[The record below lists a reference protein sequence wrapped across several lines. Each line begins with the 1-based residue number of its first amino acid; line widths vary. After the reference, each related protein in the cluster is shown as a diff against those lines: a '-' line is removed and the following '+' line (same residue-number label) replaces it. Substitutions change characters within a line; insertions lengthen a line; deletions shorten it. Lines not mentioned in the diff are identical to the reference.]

1 MDVKST
7 ALLKLIYLEMFGH
20 DMSWASFN
28 VLEVMSSP
36 KYLQKRVGYL
46 AAVQS
51 FRPDTEVLMLATNL
65 LKKDISSPFM
75 PTISLPLIT
84 LPHIITP
91 SIALSLLSDLMP
103 RLSHS
108 SANIRKKTLV
118 TLYRLALVYPE
129 TLRPAWPKI
138 KDMLMDVDEDPSVTA
153 AIINVICELGWR
165 RPQDFL
171 PLAPRLFNLLV
182 DGGNNWMAIKI
193 IKLFAVLTPLEPRLI
208 KKLLPPLITQIRT
221 TPAMSL
227 LYECINGIIQGGI
240 LEGIE
245 GVPEGD
251 EVAELCV
258 GKLRGMIA
266 VEGDPNLKYVALLAF
281 NKIVASHPYLV
292 SVHQD
297 IIMDCIDDPDISIRL
312 QALDLGSGMIN
323 GDNLTA
329 VVDRLMRQLR
339 EASSQGSIA
348 PRFYDRTAADM
359 VEPAADSDG
368 EDPEQILRF
377 SKLSQADRTLMPDE
391 YRTTIIR
398 QILTMCSRNT
408 YTNITDFEWYIDVL
422 VELVRLVP
430 QNSRTLVSPLEQIRS
445 FGGSDLE
452 VSAAIG
458 AELRNVAVRVKSVR
472 AEVVKAADL
481 LVENRRRQISA
492 VEIGHNGMAVLAY
505 AAWIVGE
512 YADSLFNRQDTL
524 NYLLDPTIQSF
535 DSVII
540 CAYIQAIAKIFASLT
555 SRPTQWSAE
564 WQTVCSLLLA
574 RIVHFLESLTTHPSL
589 EAQERSVEFL
599 ELMRLAA
606 EAVMNHGTQHEVGP
620 KLLTHGLSSL
630 FIESAL
636 NPVAAT
642 AQRNVPLPIDI
653 DLARP
658 ISHKLTETLIRAEE
672 DVFIDKDSFE
682 TEQFYYH
689 RLSTQGKLE
698 LDVEPLKS
706 PVEKLASYQQ
716 DSENML
722 DPQIIALRRTK
733 RHERNKDDPFY
744 IPNDDELSSG
754 TATPTNNIL
763 KSSNGEEVDIDSIP
777 IMDLDFGNRSI
788 KTYSSEVGARK
799 PKRRSIQKVHI
810 AVDENIDYDG
820 GDMTVNTGAHA
831 GTTESAVNA
840 NRREKTKKSLL
851 EVDSSGIR
859 NLRLDDALTRTNNGD
874 SGNDRQELEE
884 TDMAKAMEEVERLRM
899 EMQRAAERIQVAEDI
914 PADGTLVKKKMRKK
928 RKIIVSAATED
939 EIDDRS
945 PSAGTENKTN
955 QEVVIK
961 RRTKKKKKL
970 PVAIEGEHQNKE

>member
-1 MDVKST
+1 
-7 ALLKLIYLEMFGH
+7 
-20 DMSWASFN
+20 MSWASFN
-28 VLEVMSSP
+28 VLEVMSSQ

-46 AAVQS
+46 GAVQS

-65 LKKDISSPFM
+65 LKKDISSPTL

-84 LPHIITP
+84 LPHIATP
-91 SIALSLLSDLMP
+91 SIALSLLTDLMP

-118 TLYRLALVYPE
+118 TLYRMALVYPE

-138 KDMLMDVDEDPSVTA
+138 KDMLMDVDEDSSVTA

-208 KKLLPPLITQIRT
+208 KKLLPPLITLIRT

-240 LEGIE
+240 LEGAE
-245 GVPEGD
+245 GVSEGD

-297 IIMDCIDDPDISIRL
+297 VIMDCIDDPDISIRL

-323 GDNLTA
+323 GDNLIA

-339 EASSQGSIA
+339 EASSQGSTA
-348 PRFYDRTAADM
+348 LRYHDRSAVDG

-368 EDPEQILRF
+368 EDPEQILRS
-377 SKLSQADRTLMPDE
+377 SKLSQEDHTLMPDE

-398 QILTMCSRNT
+398 QILTMSSRDT

-430 QNSRTLVSPLEQIRS
+430 PSTRPLPSPLKQTNPFS
-445 FGGSDLE
+445 TSDVE
-452 VSAAIG
+452 VSATIG
-458 AELRNVAVRVKSVR
+458 AELRNVAVRVASVR
-472 AEVVKAADL
+472 AEAVKAADSL
-481 LVENRRRQISA
+481 LRNRRKEMSTT
-492 VEIGHNGMAVLAY
+492 ETGSNGHAVLAY

-512 YADSLFNRQDTL
+512 YADSLSNREDTL
-524 NYLLDPTIQSF
+524 NYLLVPTVQSF
-535 DSVII
+535 SSEII
-540 CAYIQAIAKIFASLT
+540 CSYIQAIAKIFASIA
-555 SRPTQWSAE
+555 SKVTQWSAE
-564 WQTVCSLLLA
+564 KQTVYSLLLA
-574 RIVHFLESLTTHPSL
+574 RIINFLEPLATHPSL

-606 EAVMNHGTQHEVGP
+606 EAVMNHGIEDEVGP
-620 KLLTHGLSSL
+620 RLLTHGLPSL
-630 FIESAL
+630 FNESVL
-636 NPVAAT
+636 NPVAIT
-642 AQRNVPLPIDI
+642 AQRKVPLPSDI
-653 DLARP
+653 DLASP

-672 DVFIDKDSFE
+672 DIFMDKDSFE
-682 TEQFYYH
+682 TDQFYTH
-689 RLSTQGKLE
+689 RSSTQGRLE
-698 LDVEPLKS
+698 IDVEPLKS
-706 PVEKLASYQQ
+706 PSEKSTSYQQ
-716 DSENML
+716 DAENML
-722 DPQIIALRRTK
+722 DPQIVALRRTK

-744 IPNDDELSSG
+744 IHNDDEFSSG
-754 TATPTNNIL
+754 TATPTHDIL
-763 KSSNGEEVDIDSIP
+763 KSSNGQDMDIDSIP
-777 IMDLDFGNRSI
+777 IMDLDFGNNSI
-788 KTYSSEVGARK
+788 STYGSEAETRN
-799 PKRRSIQKVHI
+799 PKRKCKQKVHI
-810 AVDENIDYDG
+810 AVDENIDYSGADV
-820 GDMTVNTGAHA
+820 DINTVKMAGA
-831 GTTESAVNA
+831 TESSTNV

-851 EVDSSGIR
+851 EVDSSGIE
-859 NLRLDDALTRTNNGD
+859 NLRLDNDSGGTNNRN
-874 SGNDRQELEE
+874 SEYERQELEDIE
-884 TDMAKAMEEVERLRM
+884 MAKAMEEVERLRM
-899 EMQRAAERIQVAEDI
+899 EMQRAAERIQVAEHI
-914 PADGTLVKKKMRKK
+914 PADGTLVKKKM
-928 RKIIVSAATED
+928 
-939 EIDDRS
+939 
-945 PSAGTENKTN
+945 
-955 QEVVIK
+955 
-961 RRTKKKKKL
+961 KKKKKL
-970 PVAIEGEHQNKE
+970 PVSGATEDETDDRNPVARIDNATKGEVIIKRKKKKKKQLPEAVDGHEGLTTGDL

>member
-1 MDVKST
+1 M
-7 ALLKLIYLEMFGH
+7 LKLIYLEMFGH

-46 AAVQS
+46 GAVQS

-65 LKKDISSPFM
+65 LKKDISSPSM
-75 PTISLPLIT
+75 PIISLPLIT

-108 SANIRKKTLV
+108 SPNIRKKTLV

-193 IKLFAVLTPLEPRLI
+193 IKLFAVLTPLEPRLV
-208 KKLLPPLITQIRT
+208 KKLLPPLITLIRT

-245 GVPEGD
+245 GDPEGN

-297 IIMDCIDDPDISIRL
+297 VIMDCIDDPDISIRL
-312 QALDLGSGMIN
+312 QALDLASGMIN

-339 EASSQGSIA
+339 EASFQSSIA
-348 PRFYDRTAADM
+348 PRYHDRNVADV

-368 EDPEQILRF
+368 EDPEQILRSF
-377 SKLSQADRTLMPDE
+377 KLSQEDSTLMPDE
-391 YRTTIIR
+391 YRISIIR
-398 QILTMCSRNT
+398 QILAMCSRNT

-430 QNSRTLVSPLEQIRS
+430 KSTKGSLSPSGLIKPVA
-445 FGGSDLE
+445 GSDSE
-452 VSAAIG
+452 VSAVIG
-458 AELRNVAVRVKSVR
+458 AELRNVAVRVNSVR
-472 AEVVKAADL
+472 AEVVRAADL
-481 LVENRRRQISA
+481 LVGNRRKQISA
-492 VEIGHNGMAVLAY
+492 IETEHNGMAVLAY

-512 YADSLFNRQDTL
+512 YADSLSNRQDTL
-524 NYLLDPTIQSF
+524 SYLLIPTVQSL
-535 DSVII
+535 DSEIV

-555 SRPTQWSAE
+555 SETMQWSGE
-564 WQTVCSLLLA
+564 RQTVCSLLLA
-574 RIVHFLESLTTHPSL
+574 RIIHFLEPLATHPSL

-606 EAVMNHGTQHEVGP
+606 EAVMNHGAQHEISP
-620 KLLTHGLSSL
+620 RLLTHGLPSL
-630 FIESAL
+630 FNESAL

-642 AQRNVPLPIDI
+642 AQRKVPLPNEI

-658 ISHKLTETLIRAEE
+658 ISRKLTEILMHPEE
-672 DVFIDKDSFE
+672 DVSMDKASFE

-689 RLSTQGKLE
+689 ISSTQVKLE
-698 LDVEPLKS
+698 LDVEPLIGPIEKS
-706 PVEKLASYQQ
+706 ASYQQ
-716 DSENML
+716 DAENML

-754 TATPTNNIL
+754 TATPTHDIL
-763 KSSNGEEVDIDSIP
+763 KSSNGQDMDINSIP
-777 IMDLDFGNRSI
+777 IMDLDFGNKSI
-788 KTYSSEVGARK
+788 NTYASEAEARK
-799 PKRRSIQKVHI
+799 PKRKSTQKVHI
-810 AVDENIDYDG
+810 TADENIDCNRA
-820 GDMTVNTGAHA
+820 DMIVNTMKLA
-831 GTTESAVNA
+831 GTTDSSANA
-840 NRREKTKKSLL
+840 NGRAGTKKSLL

-859 NLRLDDALTRTNNGD
+859 NHRLDDTSSRTRSKD
-874 SGNDRQELEE
+874 PEHDRQELEE
-884 TDMAKAMEEVERLRM
+884 IEMAKAMEEVERLRM

-914 PADGTLVKKKMRKK
+914 PTDGTLVKKKMKK
-928 RKIIVSAATED
+928 KKKPTVGAGTED

-945 PSAGTENKTN
+945 PNVGGEHVTN
-955 QEVVIK
+955 EEVVIERK
-961 RRTKKKKKL
+961 KKKKKKL
-970 PVAIEGEHQNKE
+970 RETVEGEHYNRE